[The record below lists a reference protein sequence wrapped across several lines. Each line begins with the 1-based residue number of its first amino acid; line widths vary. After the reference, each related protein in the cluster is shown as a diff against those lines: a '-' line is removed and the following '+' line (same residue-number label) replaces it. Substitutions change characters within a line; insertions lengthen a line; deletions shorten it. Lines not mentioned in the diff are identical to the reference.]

1 MGLHQHSFG
10 RQLGLGLTILW
21 LAACGTSKKLEQANA
36 ELDRLR
42 VDSVT
47 QQARLAAVEQQL
59 AAASADMARVQA
71 DADQYLADIEGCL
84 LERES
89 IEGNLMAMNNVIGKN
104 GPALRKLAARA
115 DSALMKFAAAGIDVT
130 YSRGLVHL
138 SMPTY
143 LLFNSGT
150 LDLGWEGMEALSLIA
165 GAINEMPEANVYVVG
180 HADDDP
186 VRAGWIDNWDLSA
199 ARAHA
204 VTRAL
209 TDELGVDPGRVISG
223 GRANFYP
230 VADNATEE
238 GRAMNRRVVIHVEPN
253 LDRLWAIPKNED

>member
-1 MGLHQHSFG
+1 
-10 RQLGLGLTILW
+10 
-21 LAACGTSKKLEQANA
+21 
-36 ELDRLR
+36 
-42 VDSVT
+42 
-47 QQARLAAVEQQL
+47 
-59 AAASADMARVQA
+59 
-71 DADQYLADIEGCL
+71 
-84 LERES
+84 
-89 IEGNLMAMNNVIGKN
+89 
-104 GPALRKLAARA
+104 
-115 DSALMKFAAAGIDVT
+115 
-130 YSRGLVHL
+130 
-138 SMPTY
+138 
-143 LLFNSGT
+143 
-150 LDLGWEGMEALSLIA
+150 MEALSLIA

-253 LDRLWAIPKNED
+253 LDRLWAIPKKELALRGPPGGIARPAMSFPCGHLVTSMTPDHET